1 MVVQKVKIMGNK
13 KSVLVFNY
21 LLLIINIILI
31 LGAVAIIFSRNTFID
46 ISEEI
51 YKQGSPIMGSV
62 VLDLV
67 LRKEVAFILIGYMII
82 LLFKECIIKVF
93 RSKLY
98 INLCSLIFLLGFVFF
113 LIFKTTYGP
122 ISSFS

>member
-1 MVVQKVKIMGNK
+1 MGNK

-51 YKQGSPIMGSV
+51 YQQGSPIMGSV

>member
-51 YKQGSPIMGSV
+51 YQQGSPIMGTV